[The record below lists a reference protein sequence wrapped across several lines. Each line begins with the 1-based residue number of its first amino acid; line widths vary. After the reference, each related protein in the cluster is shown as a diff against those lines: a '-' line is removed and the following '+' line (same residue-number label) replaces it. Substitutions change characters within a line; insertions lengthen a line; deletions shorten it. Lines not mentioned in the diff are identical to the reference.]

1 MPVNVTG
8 VQATLKAM
16 RKFDPDLAKQMNMQ
30 IKGAMMPIRNKAQAY
45 APANDQ
51 MLSGW
56 TSANA
61 SEATAKYRAFPK
73 YDQAEVTKGIIY
85 RQGAN
90 NAGEV
95 MGAKFKRKFQVT
107 HYIANTSAGGAIYE
121 TAGRVH
127 PNGRP
132 SSRIVSSRHK
142 LEYERKYRVASG
154 TTKDMNSLNPN
165 AGKQFLEPLG
175 PLYGTRG
182 TRDPRF
188 GNTDQRGRLI
198 YRAWDEDNGRAAQ
211 AVNLALNTAVAQ
223 FNARQSI
230 GKYKAAA

>member
-30 IKGAMMPIRNKAQAY
+30 IKGAMMPIRDKAQAY
-45 APANDQ
+45 APANSQ

-56 TSANA
+56 AGSSA
-61 SEATAKYRAFPK
+61 SEATATYRAFPK
-73 YDQAEVTKGIIY
+73 YDQAEVTAGIIY

-90 NAGEV
+90 NSGQVA
-95 MGAKFKRKFQVT
+95 GAKFRRRFQVT
-107 HYIANTSAGGAIYE
+107 HYIANTSASGAIYE
-121 TAGRVH
+121 TSGRLAA
-127 PNGRP
+127 
-132 SSRIVSSRHK
+132 SRKASR
-142 LEYERKYRVASG
+142 
-154 TTKDMNSLNPN
+154 SLNPN
-165 AGKQFLEPLG
+165 ARAQFLEPLG

-182 TRDPRF
+182 TSDPRF

-211 AVNLALNTAVAQ
+211 AVNLALNSAVER
-223 FNARQSI
+223 FNANSAM
-230 GKYKAAA
+230 GKYGSVA

>member
-8 VQATLKAM
+8 VQATLKDM
-16 RKFDPDLAKQMNMQ
+16 RKFDANLAKQMNMQ
-30 IKGAMMPIRNKAQAY
+30 IKTAMMPILEKAQAY
-45 APANDQ
+45 APANSQ

-56 TSANA
+56 TKADAFGPQSR
-61 SEATAKYRAFPK
+61 KYRAFPK
-73 YDQAEVTKGIIY
+73 YDQSEVVKGIIY

-90 NAGEV
+90 NSGEV
-95 MGAKFKRKFQVT
+95 AGAKFKRRFQVT

-121 TAGRVH
+121 TSGRL
-127 PNGRP
+127 RA
-132 SSRIVSSRHK
+132 SRKESR
-142 LEYERKYRVASG
+142 
-154 TTKDMNSLNPN
+154 SLNPN
-165 AGKQFLEPLG
+165 ARTQFLEPLG

-182 TRDPRF
+182 TSDPRF

-223 FNARQSI
+223 FNANSAM

>member
-16 RKFDPDLAKQMNMQ
+16 RKFDPDLAKQMNKQ
-30 IKGAMMPIRNKAQAY
+30 IKGAMMPIRDKAQAY
-45 APANDQ
+45 APSNDQ

-56 TSANA
+56 AGSSA
-61 SEATAKYRAFPK
+61 SEVTARYRAFPK
-73 YDQAEVTKGIIY
+73 YDQAEVTAGIIY

-90 NAGEV
+90 NSGEV
-95 MGAKFKRKFQVT
+95 AGAKFRRRFQVT

-121 TAGRVH
+121 TSGRLAA
-127 PNGRP
+127 
-132 SSRIVSSRHK
+132 SRKASR
-142 LEYERKYRVASG
+142 
-154 TTKDMNSLNPN
+154 SLNPN
-165 AGKQFLEPLG
+165 ARAQFLEPLG

-182 TRDPRF
+182 TSDPRF

-211 AVNLALNTAVAQ
+211 AVNLALNLAVSQ
-223 FNARQSI
+223 FNANSAM
-230 GKYKAAA
+230 GKYGAVA

>member
-30 IKGAMMPIRNKAQAY
+30 IKGAMMPIRDKAQAY
-45 APANDQ
+45 APANSQ

-56 TSANA
+56 AGSSA
-61 SEATAKYRAFPK
+61 SEATATYRAFPK
-73 YDQAEVTKGIIY
+73 YDQAEVTAGIIY

-90 NAGEV
+90 NSGQVAG
-95 MGAKFKRKFQVT
+95 ARFRRRFQVT
-107 HYIANTSAGGAIYE
+107 HYIANTSASGAIYE
-121 TAGRVH
+121 TSGRLAA
-127 PNGRP
+127 
-132 SSRIVSSRHK
+132 SRKASR
-142 LEYERKYRVASG
+142 
-154 TTKDMNSLNPN
+154 SLNPN
-165 AGKQFLEPLG
+165 ARAQFLEPLG

-182 TRDPRF
+182 TSDPRF

-211 AVNLALNTAVAQ
+211 AVNLALNSAVER
-223 FNARQSI
+223 FNANSAM
-230 GKYKAAA
+230 GKYGSVA

>member
-16 RKFDPDLAKQMNMQ
+16 RKFDPDLAKQMNLQ
-30 IKGAMMPIRNKAQAY
+30 IKGAMMPIRDKAKAY
-45 APANDQ
+45 APGNGQ

-56 TSANA
+56 TKANS
-61 SEATAKYRAFPK
+61 SEASATYRAFPK
-73 YDQAEVTKGIIY
+73 YDQAEVTQGIIY

-90 NAGEV
+90 NKGEV
-95 MGAKFKRKFQVT
+95 MGAKFRRKFQVT
-107 HYIANTSAGGAIYE
+107 HYIANTSAVGAIYE

-132 SSRIVSSRHK
+132 VSRIVTSRHK
-142 LEYERKYRVASG
+142 LEADRKYRTSSG

-175 PLYGTRG
+175 PIYGTRG

-198 YRAWDEDNGRAAQ
+198 FRAWDQDGGKAYNS
-211 AVNLALNTAVAQ
+211 VNLAIDIAVKQ
-223 FNARQSI
+223 FNAGQAM

>member
-16 RKFDPDLAKQMNMQ
+16 RKFDPDLAKQMNKQ
-30 IKGAMMPIRNKAQAY
+30 IKGAMMPIRDKAQAY
-45 APANDQ
+45 APSNDQ

-56 TSANA
+56 AGSSA
-61 SEATAKYRAFPK
+61 SEATATYRAFPK
-73 YDQAEVTKGIIY
+73 YDQAEVTAGIIY

-90 NAGEV
+90 NSGQVA
-95 MGAKFKRKFQVT
+95 GAKFRRRFQVT
-107 HYIANTSAGGAIYE
+107 HYIANTSASAAIYE
-121 TAGRVH
+121 TSGRLAA
-127 PNGRP
+127 
-132 SSRIVSSRHK
+132 SRKASR
-142 LEYERKYRVASG
+142 
-154 TTKDMNSLNPN
+154 SLNPN
-165 AGKQFLEPLG
+165 ARAQFLEPLG

-182 TRDPRF
+182 TSDPRF

-223 FNARQSI
+223 FNANSAM

>member
-16 RKFDPDLAKQMNMQ
+16 RKFDPDLAKQMNKQ
-30 IKGAMMPIRNKAQAY
+30 IKNAMMPIRDKAQAY
-45 APANDQ
+45 APANSE

-56 TSANA
+56 AGTSA

-73 YDQAEVTKGIIY
+73 YDQAEVTAGIIY

-90 NAGEV
+90 NSGEV
-95 MGAKFKRKFQVT
+95 AGAKFRRRFQVT
-107 HYIANTSAGGAIYE
+107 HYIANTSASGAIYE
-121 TAGRVH
+121 TSGRLAA
-127 PNGRP
+127 
-132 SSRIVSSRHK
+132 SRKASR
-142 LEYERKYRVASG
+142 
-154 TTKDMNSLNPN
+154 SLNPN
-165 AGKQFLEPLG
+165 ARAQFLEPLG

-182 TRDPRF
+182 TADPRF

-211 AVNLALNTAVAQ
+211 AVNLALNLAVEQ
-223 FNARQSI
+223 FNANSAM
-230 GKYKAAA
+230 GKYGAVA

>member
-30 IKGAMMPIRNKAQAY
+30 IKGAMMPIRDKAQAY
-45 APANDQ
+45 APANSQ

-56 TSANA
+56 AGSSA
-61 SEATAKYRAFPK
+61 SEATATYRAFPK
-73 YDQAEVTKGIIY
+73 YDQAEVTAGIIY

-90 NAGEV
+90 NSGQVA
-95 MGAKFKRKFQVT
+95 GAKFRRRFQVT
-107 HYIANTSAGGAIYE
+107 HYIANTSASGAIYE
-121 TAGRVH
+121 TSGRLAA
-127 PNGRP
+127 
-132 SSRIVSSRHK
+132 SRKASR
-142 LEYERKYRVASG
+142 
-154 TTKDMNSLNPN
+154 SLNPN
-165 AGKQFLEPLG
+165 ARAQFLEPLG

-182 TRDPRF
+182 TADPRF

-211 AVNLALNTAVAQ
+211 AVNLALNSAVER
-223 FNARQSI
+223 FNANSAM
-230 GKYKAAA
+230 GKYGSVA